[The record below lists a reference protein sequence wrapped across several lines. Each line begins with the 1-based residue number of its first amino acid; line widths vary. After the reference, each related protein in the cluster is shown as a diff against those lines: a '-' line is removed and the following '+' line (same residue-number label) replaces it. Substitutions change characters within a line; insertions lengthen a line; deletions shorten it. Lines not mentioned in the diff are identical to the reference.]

1 VANVPRR
8 LASLRDEPWAGFFDV
23 RQAITPKARKTLG
36 IG

>member
-1 VANVPRR
+1 VGIVPGWR
-8 LASLRDEPWAGFFDV
+8 ASVRDEPWAGFFDV